1 MSRLSFIVKNE
12 VEPNIE
18 IENKTK
24 YEQVNFEVDPTA
36 DKDINDY
43 IEKFLDISDNARN
56 NDKQEKEMSLLEGL
70 KTYPKAAAWSV
81 ILSTALVMEGYDT
94 SLMGSLYGMPAF
106 AEKFGMFEPSS
117 QSYQIP
123 AKYQTIMGTCG
134 NASSIIG
141 LWFAGIL
148 ADRFGYRKTI
158 IANLILVAIFIFIV
172 FFAKNIGMLMAGNIL
187 LGFPWGAFQTLSVA
201 YASEVCPMVLRIYL
215 TTYSNICWIFGQLL
229 SAGVMRAF
237 VTSTSEQS
245 YKVPFAIQ
253 WVWPVPII
261 IGVFFAPESPYWL
274 VKNDKYK
281 EAKRSIER
289 LITENKNVDKNI
301 LSEAMLQKM
310 QMTVKGEQQEKKLP
324 SYLECFKGVE
334 LRRTRIAALTWLTQN
349 LCGATLLSYSSYFY
363 IQAGMAPE
371 MSFTFTIIQF
381 ALGIVGTIGSWF
393 LSKRFGRFTIY
404 FGGLCALAV
413 ILMVIGGLGCSTDK
427 NSMWG
432 VGTLL
437 IIYVMVYDLT
447 VGPLCY
453 CIVAEIPSVRLR
465 AKSIIIARNLY
476 NISGI
481 VLSIL
486 TPYMLNPGAWD
497 WSAKVGF
504 FWSGFTIVC
513 AVWCFFDL
521 PETKG
526 KTFADLDY
534 LFQQNIKSRDFKNTE
549 ASVFDAESYIHKLGD
564 DGIKQLVEQNE
575 FANNT
580 GKV

>member
-1 MSRLSFIVKNE
+1 
-12 VEPNIE
+12 
-18 IENKTK
+18 
-24 YEQVNFEVDPTA
+24 
-36 DKDINDY
+36 
-43 IEKFLDISDNARN
+43 
-56 NDKQEKEMSLLEGL
+56 
-70 KTYPKAAAWSV
+70 
-81 ILSTALVMEGYDT
+81 
-94 SLMGSLYGMPAF
+94 
-106 AEKFGMFEPSS
+106 
-117 QSYQIP
+117 
-123 AKYQTIMGTCG
+123 
-134 NASSIIG
+134 
-141 LWFAGIL
+141 
-148 ADRFGYRKTI
+148 
-158 IANLILVAIFIFIV
+158 
-172 FFAKNIGMLMAGNIL
+172 
-187 LGFPWGAFQTLSVA
+187 
-201 YASEVCPMVLRIYL
+201 
-215 TTYSNICWIFGQLL
+215 
-229 SAGVMRAF
+229 
-237 VTSTSEQS
+237 
-245 YKVPFAIQ
+245 
-253 WVWPVPII
+253 
-261 IGVFFAPESPYWL
+261 
-274 VKNDKYK
+274 
-281 EAKRSIER
+281 
-289 LITENKNVDKNI
+289 
-301 LSEAMLQKM
+301 
-310 QMTVKGEQQEKKLP
+310 
-324 SYLECFKGVE
+324 
-334 LRRTRIAALTWLTQN
+334 
-349 LCGATLLSYSSYFY
+349 
-363 IQAGMAPE
+363 

-497 WSAKVGF
+497 WLAKVGF

>member
-1 MSRLSFIVKNE
+1 MLSPNKSNKVESAIE
-12 VEPNIE
+12 VEYIDKSNKTNIE
-18 IENKTK
+18 
-24 YEQVNFEVDPTA
+24 VNHEE
-36 DKDINDY
+36 DINEF

-56 NDKQEKEMSLLEGL
+56 NDKQEKEMTLLEGL
-70 KTYPKAAAWSV
+70 KTYPKAAAWSI

-106 AEKFGMFEPSS
+106 TEKYGEFLPSS
-117 QSYQIP
+117 NKYEIP

-134 NASSIIG
+134 NACSILG

-158 IANLILVAIFIFIV
+158 IANLILVAAFIFIV
-172 FFAKNIGMLMAGNIL
+172 FFAENIGMLMAGNIL

-201 YASEVCPMVLRIYL
+201 YASEVCPMVLRVYL
-215 TTYSNICWIFGQLL
+215 TTYANVCWIFGQLL

-237 VTSTSEQS
+237 VSSTSEQS
-245 YKVPFAIQ
+245 YRIPFAIQ
-253 WVWPVPII
+253 WAWPIPII
-261 IGVFFAPESPYWL
+261 VGVFLAPESPYWL

-301 LSEAMLQKM
+301 LSEAMLHKM
-310 QMTVKGEQQEKKLP
+310 QMTVKGELQKEKVP
-324 SYLECFKGVE
+324 SYLECFQGVDF
-334 LRRTRIAALTWLTQN
+334 RRTRIAALTWLTQN

-363 IQAGMAPE
+363 IQAGMASE

-404 FGGLCALAV
+404 FGGLCVLSV
-413 ILMVIGGLGCSTDK
+413 LLMIIGGLGCSTDK
-427 NSMWG
+427 NAMWG
-432 VGTLL
+432 VGTVL

-476 NISGI
+476 NVSGI
-481 VLSIL
+481 ILSVL
-486 TPYMLNPGAWD
+486 TPYMLNPGAWN
-497 WSAKVGF
+497 WLAKVGF

-513 AVWCFFDL
+513 ALWCYFEL
-521 PETKG
+521 PETKD
-526 KTFADLDY
+526 KSFADIDY
-534 LFQQNIKSRDFKNTE
+534 LFHQHIKARDFKNTE
-549 ASVFDAESYIHKLGD
+549 ATVFDADSYIVKLGD
-564 DGIKQLVEQNE
+564 DAIKNLVKENEIVQNNE
-575 FANNT
+575 
-580 GKV
+580 KV